1 MAETVVVRR
10 WRARLVFFAF
20 LWLLLVLV
28 LAAAIGG
35 YAFMRASLPQLE
47 GQIAAAG
54 LRGPVSVT
62 RDAQGVPTIRGTDR
76 GDVAWATGFVHAQ
89 ERFFQMDLLRRA
101 GSGEL
106 AGLLGKTLVP
116 VDRERRI
123 HRFAARAGVALA
135 ALPEPDRVVL
145 ERYAA
150 GVNAG
155 LDALKARP
163 FEYGVLR
170 AVPRPWVA
178 ADTLLVGYAM
188 YFDLQHDQLHRVFS
202 RGWLRDN
209 GSTPEQLAFLLP
221 TASGYDA
228 PLFVRAPATTQLL
241 LPTKA
246 SSSSASSIAT
256 LVFTGLPNQAG
267 AEAGSGTT
275 CPGVSVGASPGGM

>member
-1 MAETVVVRR
+1 M
-10 WRARLVFFAF
+10 
-20 LWLLLVLV
+20 
-28 LAAAIGG
+28 
-35 YAFMRASLPQLE
+35 
-47 GQIAAAG
+47 
-54 LRGPVSVT
+54 
-62 RDAQGVPTIRGTDR
+62 
-76 GDVAWATGFVHAQ
+76 
-89 ERFFQMDLLRRA
+89 
-101 GSGEL
+101 
-106 AGLLGKTLVP
+106 P

-155 LDALKARP
+155 LAALKARP

-170 AVPRPWVA
+170 AMPRPWVA

-188 YFDLQHDQLHRVFS
+188 YFDLQDDQLHRVFS

-228 PLFVRAPATTQLL
+228 PLDAAAIEAPAPP
-241 LPTKA
+241 LPASAPAWFGKPVKTKVA
-246 SSSSASSIAT
+246 MREALDDDAFVGSNNW
-256 LVFTGLPNQAG
+256 VVAG
-267 AEAGSGTT
+267 ARTQSGAAIVANDMHLACALPQHLVSRRARDPERGRAGRAAWS
-275 CPGVSVGASPGGM
+275 A